1 MGGNLLWKDGDMT
14 FGIVV
19 GSGMLRG
26 AGGRVVSA
34 GGEEF
39 GLQWALGLE
48 WGWLQKA
55 IFDSLLF

>member
-1 MGGNLLWKDGDMT
+1 MT

-34 GGEEF
+34 GSEEM
-39 GLQWALGLE
+39 GTQWALGRE
-48 WGWLQKA
+48 WGWLQEA